1 MTTKNGLSMLAAIR
15 TQPNEISLGAGA
27 EGRIG
32 ADGRDRGAKGVGM
45 PVAYLRLRADGEAA
59 ETLSFSDELTL
70 GRDSIGQS
78 GHRDERLSRQ
88 HARVFVKAD
97 GQLWVEDLGSTN
109 GTYVNGKRIHKPRK
123 VGLGDEI
130 MVGRTTLEVVAADGA
145 GATVKESRPIPHP
158 RRGRRRP
165 SLVAR
170 WRENR
175 ATRAQLPPFPNYT
188 QIPSVLSI
196 RAWWM
201 VRTTGVIS
209 TFVVVGLCFIAPS
222 TGLRIVWGIGIPLL
236 PILFFVAPGLWR
248 NICPLAASKQTPR
261 VLGWTRALEAPAWLK
276 RYGYLISIT
285 LFVLFITLRKVGLQ
299 TNGPWSGA
307 LLLFALVSG
316 FTGGMFLKGK
326 SGWCSSICPLL
337 PVQRIYGQTPFA
349 LVGNSH
355 CQPCVGCTK
364 NCYDFNPKVAYL
376 ADLNDED
383 TEWYAGRKAFIAAFP
398 GLILGFFKVADV
410 PAISVPAMYGQLALY
425 AGVSALAFIAADA
438 FVPVSSHKL
447 TTLWA
452 AAALN
457 IFYWFGFPVIY
468 KAITNQPVPS
478 AATWAARVV
487 VFGLTAFWVVRT
499 YLKERAFVERAG
511 GPKPVRGAGGR
522 SIVSHSAAKLGKPEI
537 TFLPDEERIIAEP
550 GLTLLEVA
558 ESNGLQIEAGCRMG
572 VCGADPVAIVSGMD
586 NLSEITDDER
596 ATLERIGLA
605 ENTRMACCCRIRGP
619 AKVSLTP
626 EEPQEL
632 TPSQIQRL
640 DFNRSVERVVV
651 VGNGIAGIT
660 AADYVRRNHPEC
672 SIDVVADETHQLY
685 NRMAITRLI
694 YGRSAMLG
702 LYLNAESWSESRSIT
717 EWLNTRA
724 QAIDRDNGRIS
735 LGTGEELAW
744 DRLILA
750 TGSQSFVP
758 PIGGWGTPGTFV
770 LRTAADAIE
779 VRAFAQLNKAR
790 RAVVA
795 GGGLLGLEAA
805 YALHKLGLATTVL
818 ERSERLLRRQLDER
832 AAELL
837 HRYLEGLGI
846 SVWTQAETAEVS
858 HNGRVGEVVLK
869 DARTAEAEVLIAAA
883 GIAPNLEL
891 AKEAGLETNRGVIVD
906 DHMRTSDE
914 RIFAAGDVAEFHGQV
929 AGLWP
934 AAVDQARVAAEAAVL
949 AETSPYQGTVPVTVL
964 KVVGVDLTSIGE
976 IEPRS
981 EDDEVLVQED
991 ESELR
996 YGKLLISDGQ
1006 IIGAILLGY
1015 SREVAHV
1022 TSAVKQGWDVTPV
1035 LDALRA
1041 GRWDALERLGHGR
1054 SLSAISVVG
1063 VGAA

>member
-1 MTTKNGLSMLAAIR
+1 MA
-15 TQPNEISLGAGA
+15 
-27 EGRIG
+27 
-32 ADGRDRGAKGVGM
+32 
-45 PVAYLRLRADGEAA
+45 VAYLRLRADGGAA

-70 GRDSIGQS
+70 GRESIGQS
-78 GHRDERLSRQ
+78 GHTDARMSRR
-88 HARVFVKAD
+88 HARVFIKAD
-97 GQLWVEDLGSTN
+97 GQVWVEDLASTN
-109 GTYVNGKRIHKPRK
+109 GTFVNGKRIQKPCK
-123 VGLGDEI
+123 VRLGDEI
-130 MVGRTTLEVVAADGA
+130 AVGRTTLEVVASA
-145 GATVKESRPIPHP
+145 GGDVTIHESRPIARP
-158 RRGRRRP
+158 RRRRRRAG
-165 SLVAR
+165 LLAR

-175 ATRAQLPPFPNYT
+175 TERAQLPPFPNYT
-188 QIPSVLSI
+188 QIPSILSI
-196 RAWWM
+196 RAWWV
-201 VRTTGVIS
+201 VRTTGVVA
-209 TFVVVGLCFIAPS
+209 TLVVVALCFGAPK

-248 NICPLAASKQTPR
+248 NICPLAASNQTPR

-285 LFVLFITLRKVGLQ
+285 LFVVFITLRKVGLQ
-299 TNGPWSGA
+299 TNGPGTGG
-307 LLLFALVSG
+307 LLLFALLSG

-326 SGWCSSICPLL
+326 SGWCSSVCPLL

-383 TEWYAGRKAFIAAFP
+383 PDWYAGRKAFIAAFP

-410 PAISVPAMYGQLALY
+410 PAISAATMYGQLALY
-425 AGVSALAFIAADA
+425 TGVSVLGFVVADA
-438 FVPVSSHKL
+438 FVPVTSHKL

-457 IFYWFGFPVIY
+457 IFYWFAFPVIY
-468 KAITNQPVPS
+468 KAISNHASPS
-478 AATWAARVV
+478 AATWSARVV
-487 VFGLTAFWVVRT
+487 VFGLTGFWIVRT

-511 GPKPVRGAGGR
+511 APKPVRGAGAR
-522 SIVSHSAAKLGKPEI
+522 AIANHSAAKLGKPEI
-537 TFLPDEERIIAEP
+537 TFLPDDRRIVAEA

-586 NLSEITDDER
+586 NLSEIGDDER
-596 ATLERIGLA
+596 ATLERLGLA
-605 ENTRMACCCRIRGP
+605 ENTRMACCCRLKGP
-619 AKVSLTP
+619 VSVSLTP
-626 EEPQEL
+626 EQPREL
-632 TPSQIQRL
+632 TPSQIRRM
-640 DFNRSVERVVV
+640 DYDRSVERVLII
-651 VGNGIAGIT
+651 GNGIAGIT

-672 SIDVVADETHQLY
+672 SVDVIADEAHQLY

-694 YGRSAMLG
+694 YGRSAMQG
-702 LYLNAESWSESRSIT
+702 LYLNQDSWAESRSIT

-724 QAIDRDNGRIS
+724 QAIDRDAGKVR

-750 TGSQSFVP
+750 TGSDSFVP
-758 PIGGWGTPGTFV
+758 PIAGWGTPGTFV
-770 LRTAADAIE
+770 LRSADDALE
-779 VRAFAQLNKAR
+779 LRAFAQLNAAR

-805 YALHKLGLATTVL
+805 YALHKLGLTTTVL
-818 ERSERLLRRQLDER
+818 ERSERLLRRQLDDR

-837 HRYLEGLGI
+837 HRYIEGLGI
-846 SVWTQAETAEVS
+846 EVWTLAETAAVS
-858 HNGRVGEVVLK
+858 HNGRLDEVVLK
-869 DARTAEAEVLIAAA
+869 DGRAAQADVLIAAA

-891 AKEAGLETNRGVIVD
+891 ARDAGLETKRGVVVD
-906 DHMRTSDE
+906 EHMRTSDE
-914 RIFAAGDVAEFHGQV
+914 RIFAAGDVAEFRGQV

-976 IEPRS
+976 IDSRS
-981 EDDEVLVQED
+981 ADDEVIVQED
-991 ESELR
+991 ESVLR
-996 YGKLLISDGQ
+996 YGKLVISDGR

-1022 TSAVKQGWDVTPV
+1022 TSAVKQGWDVTPAI
-1035 LDALRA
+1035 DALRA
-1041 GRWDALERLGHGR
+1041 GRWDALERLGRGK
-1054 SLSAISVVG
+1054 SLSPVSVVG
-1063 VGAA
+1063 SAGA

>member
-1 MTTKNGLSMLAAIR
+1 
-15 TQPNEISLGAGA
+15 
-27 EGRIG
+27 
-32 ADGRDRGAKGVGM
+32 M
-45 PVAYLRLRADGEAA
+45 PVAYLRLRADGRAG
-59 ETLSFSDELTL
+59 ETLSFTDELTL
-70 GRDSIGQS
+70 GRETMGQS
-78 GHRDERLSRQ
+78 GHTDGRLSRL
-88 HARVFVKAD
+88 HARVFIKAD
-97 GQLWVEDLGSTN
+97 GQVWVEDLGSTN
-109 GTYVNGKRIHKPRK
+109 GTFVNGKRIRKVRK

-130 MVGRTTLEVVAADGA
+130 TVGRTTLEMVAAA
-145 GATVKESRPIPHP
+145 GDDVTIQESRPIARA
-158 RRGRRRP
+158 RRLPRRP
-165 SLVAR
+165 SLSAR

-175 ATRAQLPPFPNYT
+175 TKRAELPPFPNYT
-188 QIPSVLSI
+188 QIPSMLSI
-196 RAWWM
+196 RAWWV
-201 VRTTGVIS
+201 VRTTGVLATLI
-209 TFVVVGLCFIAPS
+209 VAALCFTVPK

-248 NICPLAASKQTPR
+248 NICPLAASNQTPR

-276 RYGYLISIT
+276 RYGYLISIA
-285 LFVLFITLRKVGLQ
+285 LFVIFITLRKVGLQ
-299 TNGPWSGA
+299 TNGPWSGG
-307 LLLFALVSG
+307 LLLFALLGG
-316 FTGGMFLKGK
+316 FTGGVFLKGK
-326 SGWCSSICPLL
+326 SGWGSPVCPLL

-376 ADLNDED
+376 ADLNDENP
-383 TEWYAGRKAFIAAFP
+383 EWYAGRKAFIAAFP

-425 AGVSALAFIAADA
+425 TGVSVLAFVAADA
-438 FVPVSSHKL
+438 FVPVTSHKL

-457 IFYWFGFPVIY
+457 IFYWFAFPVIY
-468 KAITNQPVPS
+468 KAITNHAAPT

-487 VFGLTAFWVVRT
+487 VFGLTGFWIVRT
-499 YLKERAFVERAG
+499 YLKDGLFVERAG
-511 GPKPVRGAGGR
+511 APKPVRGAGAR
-522 SIVSHSAAKLGKPEI
+522 SIISHSAAKLGKPEI
-537 TFLPDEERIIAEP
+537 MFLPDDQRIVAES

-586 NLSEITDDER
+586 NLSEIGDDER
-596 ATLERIGLA
+596 ATLERLGLA
-605 ENTRMACCCRIRGP
+605 ENTRMAVWCRVRGP
-619 AKVSLTP
+619 VSVSLEP
-626 EEPQEL
+626 EQPQEL
-632 TPSQIQRL
+632 TPSQIMRL
-640 DFNRSVERVVV
+640 DFDRSVERVVV
-651 VGNGIAGIT
+651 IGNGVAGIT

-672 SIDVVADETHQLY
+672 RIDVVADETHQLY

-694 YGRSAMLG
+694 YGRSAMQG
-702 LYLNAESWSESRSIT
+702 LYLNPESWCESRSIT

-724 QAIDRDNGRIS
+724 QAIDRDACKVR

-750 TGSQSFVP
+750 TGSESFVP
-758 PIGGWGTPGTFV
+758 PIAGWGTPGTFV
-770 LRTAADAIE
+770 LRSANDAVE
-779 VRAFAQLNKAR
+779 LRAFAQLNMAK

-805 YALHKLGLATTVL
+805 FALHKLGLATTVL
-818 ERSERLLRRQLDER
+818 ERSDRLLRRQLDER
-832 AAELL
+832 ASELL
-837 HRYLEGLGI
+837 HRYIEGLGI
-846 SVWTQAETAEVS
+846 SVWTHAETGSVS
-858 HNGRVGEVVLK
+858 YNGRLSEVLLK
-869 DARTAEAEVLIAAA
+869 DARTAQAEVLIAAA

-891 AKEAGLETNRGVIVD
+891 AKEAGLETKRGVVVD

-914 RIFAAGDVAEFHGQV
+914 RIFAAGDVAEFRGQV

-981 EDDEVLVQED
+981 KDDEVVVQED

-996 YGKLLISDGQ
+996 YGKLVISDGK

-1022 TSAVKQGWDVTPV
+1022 TSAVKQGWDVTPA
-1035 LDALRA
+1035 LGALRA
-1041 GRWDALERLGHGR
+1041 GRWDALERLGRGR
-1054 SLSAISVVG
+1054 SLSAVSVVG
-1063 VGAA
+1063 LGAG

>member
-1 MTTKNGLSMLAAIR
+1 
-15 TQPNEISLGAGA
+15 
-27 EGRIG
+27 
-32 ADGRDRGAKGVGM
+32 M
-45 PVAYLRLRADGEAA
+45 PIAYLRLRGDGGG

-70 GRDSIGQS
+70 GRETIGPS
-78 GHRDERLSRQ
+78 GHADARLSRR

-97 GQLWVEDLGSTN
+97 GQMWVEDLGSTN
-109 GTYVNGKRIHKPRK
+109 GTFVNGKRIRK
-123 VGLGDEI
+123 SQKVRLGDEVT
-130 MVGRTTLEVVAADGA
+130 VGRTTLEVVASA
-145 GATVKESRPIPHP
+145 GGDLTIQESQPIARV
-158 RRGRRRP
+158 RRRRRP
-165 SLVAR
+165 PSLLAR

-175 ATRAQLPPFPNYT
+175 KLREGLPPFPNYT
-188 QIPSVLSI
+188 QIPSLLSI
-196 RAWWM
+196 RAWWV
-201 VRTTGVIS
+201 VRSSGVIA
-209 TFVVVGLCFIAPS
+209 TLVVAALCFLVPK

-248 NICPLAASKQTPR
+248 NICPLAASNQTPR

-285 LFVLFITLRKVGLQ
+285 GFVVFITLRKVGLQ
-299 TNGPWSGA
+299 TNGPGSGGLLLLA
-307 LLLFALVSG
+307 LLSG

-383 TEWYAGRKAFIAAFP
+383 PEWSAGRKAFIAAFP

-410 PAISVPAMYGQLALY
+410 PAISVGAMYGQLALY
-425 AGVSALAFIAADA
+425 VGVSVLAFVAADA
-438 FVPVSSHKL
+438 WLPVSSHKL

-457 IFYWFGFPVIY
+457 IFYWFAFPVIY
-468 KAITNQPVPS
+468 KAITNHPS
-478 AATWAARVV
+478 PTAATWAARVV
-487 VFGLTAFWVVRT
+487 VFGLTAFWIART
-499 YLKERAFVERAG
+499 YLKERAFVEKAG
-511 GPKPVRGAGGR
+511 APKPVRGAGAR

-537 TFLPDEERIIAEP
+537 TFLPDDQRIVAEQ

-586 NLSEITDDER
+586 NLSEIGDDER
-596 ATLERIGLA
+596 ATLERLGLA
-605 ENTRMACCCRIRGP
+605 ENTRMACCCRVKGP
-619 AKVSLTP
+619 VSVSLKP
-626 EEPQEL
+626 EQPKEL
-632 TPSQIQRL
+632 TPSQIMRL
-640 DFNRSVERVVV
+640 DFDRSVERVVV
-651 VGNGIAGIT
+651 IGNGIAGVT

-672 SIDVVADETHQLY
+672 SVDVVADETHQLY

-694 YGRSAMLG
+694 YGRSAMQG
-702 LYLNAESWSESRSIT
+702 LYLNPETWCESRSIT

-724 QAIDRDNGRIS
+724 ESIDRHTS
-735 LGTGEELAW
+735 KVTLGTGEELQW

-770 LRTAADAIE
+770 LRSANDALQ
-779 VRAFAQLNKAR
+779 VRAFAQLNRAG

-805 YALHKLGLATTVL
+805 YALHKLGLQTTVL

-837 HRYLEGLGI
+837 HRYIEGLGI
-846 SVWTQAETAEVS
+846 SVWTRAETAEVS
-858 HNGRVGEVVLK
+858 HNGRLGEVVLK

-891 AKEAGLETNRGVIVD
+891 AKEAGLETGRGVIVD

-914 RIFAAGDVAEFHGQV
+914 RIFAAGDVAEFRGQV

-949 AETSPYQGTVPVTVL
+949 KETNPYQGTVPVTVL
-964 KVVGVDLTSIGE
+964 KVVGVDLTSVGE

-981 EDDEVLVQED
+981 PDDEVVVQED
-991 ESELR
+991 ETELR
-996 YGKLLISDGQ
+996 YGKLVISEGQ

-1015 SREVAHV
+1015 SKEVAYI
-1022 TSAVKQGWDVTPV
+1022 TSAVKQGWDVTPA

-1041 GRWDALERLGHGR
+1041 GRWDALERLGRGR
-1054 SLSAISVVG
+1054 SLSSVSVVG
-1063 VGAA
+1063 LGAS